1 MKLFKWIRTQWRK
14 FSYSGGGLMMFE
26 NIYGKFFVVYPDG
39 KKSCKMSW
47 CTACDYKELFG
58 GEIKE
63 VD

>member
-1 MKLFKWIRTQWRK
+1 
-14 FSYSGGGLMMFE
+14 MMFE

-47 CTACDYKELFG
+47 CTASDYKELFG